1 MIIYWRISLSFRLNK
16 YIDFRLGLLYERTIN
31 AHNVIKLSSF
41 DIEGSSTIVKMI
53 ESEKSYIGVYNPNQ
67 RQFIE
72 DAKRYKEKLDQLQA
86 GGYYTYTEFKWIFF
100 EENLI
105 PSSEIIFISDN
116 SSPTH
121 LYIRPKDIE
130 MDVDLLDKHDSF
142 YKTTKSLLNLFQ
154 IMGIMPIQRSP
165 PGKLL
170 TNFDFRSFH

>member
-1 MIIYWRISLSFRLNK
+1 MSFRLNK

-86 GGYYTYTEFKWIFF
+86 GGYYTYTEFK
-100 EENLI
+100 
-105 PSSEIIFISDN
+105 
-116 SSPTH
+116 
-121 LYIRPKDIE
+121 
-130 MDVDLLDKHDSF
+130 
-142 YKTTKSLLNLFQ
+142 
-154 IMGIMPIQRSP
+154 
-165 PGKLL
+165 
-170 TNFDFRSFH
+170 